1 MSKNAIGATENSHSL
16 LIYLLRAVWFI
27 LQEYQKAIDEFKD
40 RNPDH
45 AKGYYTT
52 DAWWED
58 EKFQASVKKSS
69 LREEQA
75 IQKVQDD
82 RTEGIEK
89 IAKEWVKREFFRQ
102 SMAGTM
108 DASMTEAIFKK
119 SVWDRAMFE
128 GDLKYRQMNGEST
141 DTEAELADF
150 QSLQDRK
157 KQAMLKRAKDELKD
171 ILEEDGLLDI
181 DLAMKLESMQA
192 GDDDTKEKKE

>member
-1 MSKNAIGATENSHSL
+1 
-16 LIYLLRAVWFI
+16 
-27 LQEYQKAIDEFKD
+27 
-40 RNPDH
+40 
-45 AKGYYTT
+45 
-52 DAWWED
+52 
-58 EKFQASVKKSS
+58 
-69 LREEQA
+69 
-75 IQKVQDD
+75 
-82 RTEGIEK
+82 
-89 IAKEWVKREFFRQ
+89 
-102 SMAGTM
+102 MAGTM